1 MWIKTMLQEWMR
13 VLEKWGDGLFCQLQ
27 WQKTPRRSSYEAFL
41 LQRKLEERE
50 RDLRFL
56 QFQLTK
62 VRADNTEL
70 QMQKNSFPSLFG
82 AVLEKTDAQLRQ
94 EARFHVQR
102 SEDGM
107 PWEVVTE
114 HCCLGGCDLSVYT
127 FPTER
132 DALLFS
138 GLLQAAEYRTPHN
151 IACPACYAEYLKD
164 YI

>member
-1 MWIKTMLQEWMR
+1 MSFKSMLQEWMR
-13 VLEKWGDGLFCQLQ
+13 VLEIWRNGLFCQRQ
-27 WQKTPRRSSYEAFL
+27 WRKTPRRPSYEAFL
-41 LQRKLEERE
+41 LQRKLEEKE

-56 QFQLTK
+56 QFQLIK

-70 QMQKNSFPSLFG
+70 QMQKSYLPSLFG

-107 PWEVVTE
+107 SWETVTE
-114 HCCLGGCDLSVYT
+114 HCCLGGCDLGVDT

-132 DALLFS
+132 DALLFAA
-138 GLLQAAEYRTPHN
+138 LLQAAGYRPPHN
-151 IACPACYAEYLKD
+151 IACSVCYAEYQKD
-164 YI
+164 CI